1 VIFARAR
8 SLSNYFEVIYKL
20 VKISIDGLRH
30 DLVRWLYQVGKAS
43 SRPAPFFKTAKYYA
57 LLVRQEDRKVTIW
70 QIYKGIPTSIFI
82 DSNNP
87 TSDKIMKIISK
98 SDFNSIRRSFQNKAE
113 KALYNGNIEI
123 SDLSLFSANLW
134 KARMLGLTMA
144 SKSIQYQIIN
154 Y

>member
-1 VIFARAR
+1 
-8 SLSNYFEVIYKL
+8 
-20 VKISIDGLRH
+20 
-30 DLVRWLYQVGKAS
+30 
-43 SRPAPFFKTAKYYA
+43 
-57 LLVRQEDRKVTIW
+57 
-70 QIYKGIPTSIFI
+70 
-82 DSNNP
+82 
-87 TSDKIMKIISK
+87 MKIISK